1 MKIILKLFHCILNL
15 MVTIMK
21 RLQDGFTRAV
31 FGKEKNVTKTSFYEL
46 VDRDMGGKE
55 VPMSTFAGKVLLVT
69 NVASK

>member
-1 MKIILKLFHCILNL
+1 MKILLQLFDCILKFMLI
-15 MVTIMK
+15 IMK

-31 FGKEKNVTKTSFYEL
+31 FGKERSVTKTSFYEL
-46 VDRDMGGKE
+46 VDRDMNGKE